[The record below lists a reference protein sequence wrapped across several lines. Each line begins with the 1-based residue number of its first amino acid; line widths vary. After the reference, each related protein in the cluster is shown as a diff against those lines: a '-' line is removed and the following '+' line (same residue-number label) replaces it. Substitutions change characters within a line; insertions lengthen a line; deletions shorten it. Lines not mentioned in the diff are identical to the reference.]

1 MPTFQSVA
9 LTDRTPTTPVTH
21 TFLPKK
27 EVGEGGRL
35 TKAGNTSLGDKI
47 LEIEPR
53 TTPQGRYKVDIKL
66 VDPVV
71 VNQTING
78 VVTEVVQ
85 RANRAQITFD
95 FAPDST
101 EQERKDLVGMIESA
115 LGTGKVLINDTI
127 IKQESIW

>member
-1 MPTFQSVA
+1 MPSFQSVA

-35 TKAGNTSLGDKI
+35 VKAGTTSLGDK
-47 LEIEPR
+47 LFDIEPR

-71 VNQTING
+71 VSQTVNG
-78 VVTEVVQ
+78 VVTEVIQ
-85 RANRAQITFD
+85 RANRAQVTFD
-95 FAPDST
+95 FASDST
-101 EQERKDLVGMIESA
+101 EQERKNLVGMIESA
-115 LGTGKVLINDTI
+115 LGTGKVLVNDTV
-127 IKQESIW
+127 IKLESIW